1 LLISLIILGAAI
13 AGRIIYA
20 RFVARPAISTPVA
33 AQEASSPDQV
43 ARLQSRL
50 HTNPDDTQ
58 AYAELGLALLQQVRQ
73 TGDITLYSR
82 ADEAFTAA
90 LDRAPKQLDALVG
103 KGILAL
109 ALHDFQGA
117 LDWADQAWSI
127 NPFRAQIL
135 GVKVDALVELGRYAE
150 AVEMLQQM
158 VDLRPDLHSYTRI
171 SYLRELHGDTAGAID
186 AMHTA
191 ATMGVPGN
199 EQWLWTVVQLGH
211 LYWNSGQLAE
221 AEQIYRQALQY
232 QADYPYAL
240 AGMARIQAA
249 QGDRAGAIAQY
260 EILAKRL
267 PLPEFV
273 IALGELY
280 EADEQLDKAQE
291 QYDLVHVMQ
300 QLNAS
305 QGMNIDL
312 ELAAFDVDHGQDPA
326 AALAQAQA
334 AYVERPTIYAAG
346 ALAWAYYRTGDYTT
360 AAQYSQEALRL
371 GTQDALLHHH
381 AGVIALALK
390 DEDDARTHL
399 TTALEINPHFSAL
412 YTPETEMALQQL
424 VTD

>member
-1 LLISLIILGAAI
+1 
-13 AGRIIYA
+13 
-20 RFVARPAISTPVA
+20 
-33 AQEASSPDQV
+33 
-43 ARLQSRL
+43 
-50 HTNPDDTQ
+50 
-58 AYAELGLALLQQVRQ
+58 
-73 TGDITLYSR
+73 
-82 ADEAFTAA
+82 
-90 LDRAPKQLDALVG
+90 LDALVG

-150 AVEMLQQM
+150 AVETLQQM

-171 SYLRELHGDTAGAID
+171 SYLRELHGDTAGATD
-186 AMHTA
+186 AMRTA
-191 ATMGVPGN
+191 ATMGVPGS

-280 EADEQLDKAQE
+280 EANGQLDKAQE

-371 GTQDALLHHH
+371 GTHDALLHHY
-381 AGVIALALK
+381 AGMIALALN
-390 DEDDARTHL
+390 ERGDARTHL
-399 TTALEINPHFSAL
+399 AMALEINPHFSVL
-412 YTPETEMALQQL
+412 YAPEAEVALQQL
-424 VTD
+424 PTD